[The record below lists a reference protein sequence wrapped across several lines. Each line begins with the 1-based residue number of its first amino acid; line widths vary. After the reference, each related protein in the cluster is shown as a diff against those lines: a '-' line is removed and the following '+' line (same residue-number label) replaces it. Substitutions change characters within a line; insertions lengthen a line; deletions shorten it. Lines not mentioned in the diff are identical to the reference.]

1 MSMRQVAQEFFEACE
16 TGKGWSVCNQWC
28 QDGATFSAQADAM
41 ADITTLEAYVEWMK
55 GLLVPIP
62 NGRYELSSFGVDE
75 ERGTVVAAAVFHGTH
90 TVDAGSG
97 APTGKSLAAD
107 YCYVMHFEGDKI
119 NHMTKIWNDVK
130 SLQQLGWA

>member
-107 YCYVMHFEGDKI
+107 YCYVMHFDGDKI
-119 NHMTKIWNDVK
+119 NHMTKVWNDVK